1 MCMYTEQEFRNV
13 RLEIREVQLDVERDR
28 REWRAA
34 IHTLRRA
41 NEQVERDRCELRAAI
56 DQLRRAIDRIR
67 QRDGRAAG
75 QALMSALPR
84 SSSRSRSPSPEFR
97 EVTVTAAEQDLYTQ
111 LMYVQVAV
119 REDRHEWRASI
130 QQLRRATALLRQQ
143 MPVTATA
150 TTTTT
155 TTTTT
160 SAGAST
166 TPPPPG

>member
-13 RLEIREVQLDVERDR
+13 RAEMVQDR
-28 REWRAA
+28 G
-34 IHTLRRA
+34 
-41 NEQVERDRCELRAAI
+41 ELRAAI

-97 EVTVTAAEQDLYTQ
+97 EVTVTAVEQDLYTQ
-111 LMYVQVAV
+111 LMYVQVAI
-119 REDRHEWRASI
+119 REDRREWREAI
-130 QQLRRATALLRQQ
+130 QQLRRATELLHQQ
-143 MPVTATA
+143 MPATATA

-155 TTTTT
+155 TTTAT
-160 SAGAST
+160 GAST
-166 TPPPPG
+166 TPPDPPPPP